1 MELAQ
6 AGMESAHVES
16 RSMELRPMELR
27 PMEITQTHSQTSPS
41 LATVLARIFT
51 HTCKFASARFKVF
64 SGFIVSAIVSISR
77 AGIKRQRKA
86 LSVRETAALGERRF
100 VSVIQFERQRFLIGS
115 SPNSVTLLSQLPD
128 DFAGGEAAGGKTGAK
143 N

>member
-1 MELAQ
+1 MEVAQAQ
-6 AGMESAHVES
+6 AGTESAHVKSRSVES
-16 RSMELRPMELR
+16 RSMELRS
-27 PMEITQTHSQTSPS
+27 MEITQAHNQTSPW
-41 LATVLARIFT
+41 LAAALARIFT
-51 HTCKFASARFKVF
+51 HTTKLAAARFKVF
-64 SGFIVSAIVSISR
+64 SRFIVSISR

-128 DFAGGEAAGGKTGAK
+128 DSAGGEPAGEKTGGK